1 MEILIGILVFL
12 AIVFLIEGIYWIWGL
27 FTNPERKKIERLKR
41 TVADEG
47 QEEEEIQIVKRKVM
61 SEIPWLNRWL
71 LNLPGIR
78 KIDRLLKQANSR
90 FPLGFFILLSLFL
103 AFTGLYL
110 GSVLLHHR
118 VLGAAGAAILGA
130 APYLYLNY
138 KKHKR
143 MGRFE
148 RQLPEA
154 LELIAR
160 SLKAGHAFSGGLQ
173 MVAEEFPD
181 PAGTEFGKAF
191 DEINYGVGV
200 SQALKNLAERVDVA
214 DLKFF
219 VVSVI
224 IQRETGGNL
233 AEILEN
239 ISYLVRERFKLV
251 GHVKGLTAEGRLSA
265 TILCILPFVM
275 AFVLFLINPEY
286 MKTLFDDPLGPV
298 LIGSALFMIFLGII
312 AMKRITKIRV

>member
-12 AIVFLIEGIYWIWGL
+12 ALVFLIEGIYWIVGI
-27 FTNPERKKIERLKR
+27 FTNPERKKIKRLIR
-41 TVADEG
+41 TVSAGEQG
-47 QEEEEIQIVKRKVM
+47 EEEIQIVKRKVL

-78 KIDRLLKQANSR
+78 KIDRLLKQANIR
-90 FPLGFFILLSLFL
+90 YPLGFFILLSLFL

-110 GSVLLHHR
+110 GSAFLHHR
-118 VLGAAGAAILGA
+118 VFGVAGAAILGV

-143 MGRFE
+143 MRRFE

-181 PAGTEFGKAF
+181 PAGTEFGKTF
-191 DEINYGVGV
+191 DEINYGIGV
-200 SQALKNLAERVDVA
+200 SQALKNLAERVEVA

-219 VVSVI
+219 VVSVV

-233 AEILEN
+233 AEILEK
-239 ISYLVRERFKLV
+239 ISYLVRERFKLA

-265 TILCILPFVM
+265 TVLCILPFVM
-275 AFVLFLINPEY
+275 AFVLFLANPEY
-286 MKTLFDDPLGPV
+286 MKTLVEDPLGPF
-298 LIGSALFMIFLGII
+298 LIGSALFMILVGII
-312 AMKRITKIRV
+312 VMKRIIKIRV

>member
-1 MEILIGILVFL
+1 
-12 AIVFLIEGIYWIWGL
+12 
-27 FTNPERKKIERLKR
+27 
-41 TVADEG
+41 
-47 QEEEEIQIVKRKVM
+47 
-61 SEIPWLNRWL
+61 
-71 LNLPGIR
+71 
-78 KIDRLLKQANSR
+78 
-90 FPLGFFILLSLFL
+90 
-103 AFTGLYL
+103 
-110 GSVLLHHR
+110 
-118 VLGAAGAAILGA
+118 
-130 APYLYLNY
+130 
-138 KKHKR
+138 
-143 MGRFE
+143 
-148 RQLPEA
+148 
-154 LELIAR
+154 
-160 SLKAGHAFSGGLQ
+160 

>member
-12 AIVFLIEGIYWIWGL
+12 ALVFLIEGIYWIVGI
-27 FTNPERKKIERLKR
+27 FTNPEIKKIKRLIR
-41 TVADEG
+41 TVSAGG
-47 QEEEEIQIVKRKVM
+47 QEEEEIQIVKTKVV

-78 KIDRLLKQANSR
+78 KIDRLLKQADIR
-90 FPLGFFILLSLFL
+90 YPLGFFILLSLFL
-103 AFTGLYL
+103 IFTGLYL
-110 GSVLLHHR
+110 GSALLHHSA
-118 VLGAAGAAILGA
+118 LGVAGAAILGA
-130 APYLYLNY
+130 VPYLYLNY

-143 MGRFE
+143 MRRFE
-148 RQLPEA
+148 RQLPEV

-181 PAGTEFGKAF
+181 PAGKEFGKAF
-191 DEINYGVGV
+191 DEINYGIGV
-200 SQALKNLAERVDVA
+200 SQALKNLAERIDVA

-239 ISYLVRERFKLV
+239 ISYLVRELFKLAGYIKAV
-251 GHVKGLTAEGRLSA
+251 TAEGRLSA
-265 TILCILPFVM
+265 AILCILPFVM
-275 AFVLFLINPEY
+275 AFVLFLLNPDY
-286 MKTLFDDPLGPV
+286 MKILFKDPLGPF
-298 LIGSALFMIFLGII
+298 LIGPALFMTFLGII
-312 AMKRITKIRV
+312 VMKRITKIKV